1 MRIFPLLLA
10 LVFFSS
16 SSIAYELDYY
26 AKFGHTDNYGN
37 IDLRNKP
44 YTTLPDTI
52 VVKGNL
58 NISQTPITKLPK
70 GLDVQGSLEA
80 TNSALKT
87 IRPGVKIK
95 GYANLLGSKVE
106 RWYSRCKTGWL
117 FEFNRYPVN

>member
-44 YTTLPDTI
+44 YTTLPDGI

-106 RWYSRCKTGWL
+106 R
-117 FEFNRYPVN
+117 